1 MKAALVDASGI
12 EAPGH
17 GQRATLGRGGG
28 WNGVKHGNLRGE
40 AEGRWGDSE
49 VSGRKR
55 GRGYRGGPPDV
66 TDPPT
71 WRKQTNQTSGVMPA
85 NRLAAVM
92 LATGVLMRS
101 GMPIIS
107 SQNQIQNVT

>member
-1 MKAALVDASGI
+1 MGGLG
-12 EAPGH
+12 
-17 GQRATLGRGGG
+17 GQWKETGA
-28 WNGVKHGNLRGE
+28 KI
-40 AEGRWGDSE
+40 
-49 VSGRKR
+49 
-55 GRGYRGGPPDV
+55 YRGGPPDV